1 MRLLFVMDPPETML
15 PDKDTSF
22 AFMRAAQRRGH
33 ECFHSLVHEIG
44 LEGKTPFAH
53 ARPIR
58 VSDTAPFVVT
68 ETATR
73 TSVEDF
79 DAVLIRKDPPFD
91 SAYLHLT
98 QLLDLVPPKT
108 FVMNNPTALRHANEK
123 LFAFH
128 FAEFMP
134 PTLISARTDDLLAF
148 LRQVGGHV
156 VVKPLDG
163 AGGAGVMSIEG
174 EGRHARGILDYI
186 TKEGR
191 ELCLIQ
197 QFEPSVVAGD
207 KRVLLL
213 NGELL
218 GAIRRV
224 PREDDIRA
232 NIHVG
237 GRVEFAEL
245 TPRELTLVE
254 TLGPQLSKLGLYFVG
269 LDLIGEKL
277 IEVNVTSP
285 TGIQQLGRLTNTD
298 PAANVIEFLEQRGSH
313 R

>member
-1 MRLLFVMDPPETML
+1 MRFLFVMDPPQTML
-15 PDKDTSF
+15 PDKDTTF
-22 AFMRAAQRRGH
+22 AFMRAAQARGH
-33 ECFHSLVHEIG
+33 ECFHSLVQEVG
-44 LEGKTPFAH
+44 LEGKSPFAYARAIQVSEVSPHVATH
-53 ARPIR
+53 ASVRTPIR
-58 VSDTAPFVVT
+58 
-68 ETATR
+68 E
-73 TSVEDF
+73 F

-98 QLLDLVPPKT
+98 QVLDLASEHV
-108 FVMNNPTALRHANEK
+108 FMMNDPTALRHANEK

-128 FAEFMP
+128 FVEFMP
-134 PTLISARTDDLLAF
+134 RSLVSANTDDLLSF

-163 AGGAGVMSIEG
+163 AGGSGVMSIEG
-174 EGRHARGILDYI
+174 DGRHARGILDYV

-197 QFEPSVVAGD
+197 QFLPSVVTGD

-218 GAIRRV
+218 GAIRRI
-224 PREDDIRA
+224 PRADDIRA

-237 GRVEFAEL
+237 GRVEHTEL
-245 TPRELTLVE
+245 TPAEQSIVDAI
-254 TLGPQLSKLGLYFVG
+254 GPRLAQLGLYFVG
-269 LDLIGEKL
+269 LDLIAEKL

-285 TGIQQLGRLTNTD
+285 TGVQQLGRLTNTD
-298 PAANVIEFLEQRGSH
+298 PAAAVIEFLEQRAY
-313 R
+313 RR

>member
-1 MRLLFVMDPPETML
+1 MRFLFVMDPPQTML

-22 AFMRAAQRRGH
+22 AFMRAAQARGH
-33 ECFHSLVHEIG
+33 HCFHSLVQEVG
-44 LEGKTPFAH
+44 LEGKTPYAH
-53 ARPIR
+53 ARPIS
-58 VSDTAPFVVT
+58 VSAEAPHVVT
-68 ETATR
+68 DAASKTLIK
-73 TSVEDF
+73 DF

-98 QLLDLVPPKT
+98 QLLDLAADDV
-108 FVMNNPTALRHANEK
+108 FIMNNPTALRHANEK

-134 PTLISARTDDLLAF
+134 PTLISANSDDLLDF
-148 LRQVGGHV
+148 LRRVGGRV

-163 AGGAGVMSIEG
+163 AGGAGVMGIDG
-174 EGRHARGILDYI
+174 DGRNARGILDYI

-191 ELCLIQ
+191 ELCVIQ
-197 QFEPSVVAGD
+197 EFQPQVVSGD

-213 NGELL
+213 DGKLL

-224 PREDDIRA
+224 PRPDDIRA

-237 GRVEFAEL
+237 GRVEHTDL
-245 TPRELTLVE
+245 TPAEHTLVDAI
-254 TLGPQLSKLGLYFVG
+254 GPQLARLGLYFVG
-269 LDLIGEKL
+269 LDLIAEKL

-285 TGIQQLGRLTNTD
+285 TGVQQLGRLTNTD
-298 PAANVIEFLEQRGSH
+298 PAATVIEFLER
-313 R
+313 RAARR

>member
-1 MRLLFVMDPPETML
+1 MRLLFVMDPPQTML
-15 PDKDTSF
+15 PDKDTTF
-22 AFMRAAQRRGH
+22 AFMRAAQARGH
-33 ECFHSLVHEIG
+33 HCYHALVQEVG
-44 LEGKTPFAH
+44 LEGKSPFAY
-53 ARPIR
+53 ARPIQ
-58 VSDTAPFVVT
+58 VHGESPFVT
-68 ETATR
+68 TQQTLR
-73 TSVEDF
+73 TPAQEF
-79 DAVLIRKDPPFD
+79 DAILIRKDPPFD

-98 QLLDLVPPKT
+98 QLLDLVADQV
-108 FVMNNPTALRHANEK
+108 FIMNNPTALRHANEK

-134 PTLISARTDDLLAF
+134 PTLISSNTDDLLTF
-148 LRQVGGHV
+148 LRKVGGQV

-163 AGGAGVMSIEG
+163 AGGAGVMGIDG
-174 EGRHARGILDYI
+174 DGRNARGILDYI

-197 QFEPSVVAGD
+197 EFQPSVVAGD

-213 NGELL
+213 DGQLL

-224 PREDDIRA
+224 PRSDDIRA

-237 GRVEFAEL
+237 GRVEHTDL
-245 TPRELTLVE
+245 TPSERTLVE
-254 TLGPQLSKLGLYFVG
+254 TIGPKLAQLGLHFVG
-269 LDLIGEKL
+269 LDLIAEKL

-298 PAANVIEFLEQRGSH
+298 PAAKVIDFLEH
-313 R
+313 RAFRR